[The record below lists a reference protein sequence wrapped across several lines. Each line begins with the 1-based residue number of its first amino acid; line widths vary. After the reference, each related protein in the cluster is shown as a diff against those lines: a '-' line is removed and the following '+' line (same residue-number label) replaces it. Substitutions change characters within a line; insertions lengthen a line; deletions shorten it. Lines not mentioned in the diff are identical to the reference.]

1 MFMRIN
7 ARYSI
12 KTQKFSKGTAAM
24 IRILFTLFA
33 FVLAHSASAQ
43 TVTQGRILSDQPGPV
58 ISRNIYGQFAEHL
71 GRGVYEGI
79 WVGPDSPIPNT
90 RGIRNDVVAALKAI
104 KVPVVRWPGGC
115 FADEYHWR
123 DGIGPAAKRPVRK
136 NNWWDSVESNAFGT
150 HEFMDFAQQIGAD
163 PYLSVNVASSNPT
176 EMREWLEYLT
186 SKGQD
191 SLAQERRA
199 NGRDAPFPLPFIGIG
214 NESWGCGGFMTP
226 EYYANELRRFATFA
240 HKNGTAFH
248 NNADIDAVRV
258 GSGANNLD
266 TNWTDVVTKSAGPM
280 IDAISLHYY
289 TLHGGDWPTRNES
302 KATEFPKAEWNAIL
316 YQAMR
321 MDAVLKA
328 HEAVLDKNDPQK
340 RIALFV
346 DEWGS
351 WYAPTPGTNGAHL
364 EQQNTLRD
372 AVLAAATLNI
382 FHAHAARVRM
392 ANVAQAVNVLQAML
406 LTDGAKMAKTPSY
419 YVFEMYLPFQD
430 ATFIPVDVKAPML
443 TSGSDHFPAF
453 NLTAARGKDGKLYIA
468 VANMDADNAQ
478 SIKLTLGDV
487 NAHTVTGT
495 VLTHAR
501 MDAHNVPGAKEEIS
515 PAPFTGGAIRDKM
528 LTLNIPAKSVVVLR
542 LD

>member
-1 MFMRIN
+1 MKRALI
-7 ARYSI
+7 A
-12 KTQKFSKGTAAM
+12 FS
-24 IRILFTLFA
+24 ILFFSIPAT
-33 FVLAHSASAQ
+33 AQ
-43 TVTQGRILSDQPGPV
+43 TVTEGRIRADTPGPL

-71 GRGVYEGI
+71 GRGIYEGI
-79 WVGPDSPIPNT
+79 WVGETSPIPNT
-90 RGIRNDVVAALKAI
+90 RGIRSDVVAALRAI

-136 NNWWDSVESNAFGT
+136 NNWWDGVESNAFGT
-150 HEFMDFAQQIGAD
+150 HEFMDFAAQIGAA

-226 EYYANELRRFATFA
+226 EYYANELRRFGTFV
-240 HKNGTAFH
+240 HKSGMAFH

-258 GSGANNLD
+258 GSGANNFD
-266 TNWTDVVTKSAGPM
+266 TNWTDVVTKNAGPM

-289 TLHGGDWPTRNES
+289 TLHSGDWPTRNES
-302 KATEFPKAEWNAIL
+302 KATGFAASEWNAIL

-321 MDAVLKA
+321 MDDVLKA
-328 HEAVLDKNDPQK
+328 HEAVLDKNDPAK

-351 WYAPTPGTNGAHL
+351 WYAPTPGTNVAHL
-364 EQQNTLRD
+364 EQQNTMRD

-382 FHAHAARVRM
+382 FHAHADRVKM
-392 ANVAQAVNVLQAML
+392 ANIAQAVNVLQAML
-406 LTDGAKMAKTPSY
+406 LTDGAKIAKTPTY
-419 YVFEMYLPFQD
+419 YVFQMYLPFQD
-430 ATFIPVDVKAPML
+430 ATLLPVDVKAPTL
-443 TSGSDHFPAF
+443 VTGKDGFPAF
-453 NLTAARGKDGKLYIA
+453 NVTAARAKDGNIYVA
-468 VANMDADNAQ
+468 VANLDADHMQ
-478 SIKLTLGDV
+478 SIRLGLGAIKAKAV
-487 NAHTVTGT
+487 SGT
-495 VLTHAR
+495 VLTHALK
-501 MDAHNVPGAKEEIS
+501 DAHNVPGAGEVIR
-515 PAPFTGGAIRDKM
+515 PARFSDGKIDRGALSLIV
-528 LTLNIPAKSVVVLR
+528 PAKSVVVVKLN
-542 LD
+542 